1 MNLSEYI
8 LEINN
13 HFSSILRMISSS
25 NNVTLEQGKLLLC
38 IPYDGISMT
47 DLSKELGI
55 DISTLTRNAQ
65 KLIDKN
71 LIIKNNYEYDKRK
84 IIIVLTIKGEKLREL
99 LEDSLDLFT
108 NKLFDRIDV
117 KERETIETTLENL
130 NWHLSCIRNID
141 S

>member
-71 LIIKNNYEYDKRK
+71 LIIKKNDDYDKRK
-84 IIIVLTIKGEKLREL
+84 ILIVLTNNGENLREL
-99 LEDSLDLFT
+99 LEHSLDLFT
-108 NKLFDRIDV
+108 NKLFDRINV
-117 KERETIETTLENL
+117 KDRETIETALENL

>member
-71 LIIKNNYEYDKRK
+71 LIKKKKDDYDKRK

-99 LEDSLDLFT
+99 LEDSLDLFK

>member
-38 IPYDGISMT
+38 IPYDGITMT

-71 LIIKNNYEYDKRK
+71 LIIKKNDDYDKRK
-84 IIIVLTIKGEKLREL
+84 IFIVLTNNGENLREL
-99 LEDSLDLFT
+99 LEHSLDLFT
-108 NKLFDRIDV
+108 NKLFDRINV

>member
-13 HFSSILRMISSS
+13 HFSSILRMISSN

-55 DISTLTRNAQ
+55 DISTLTRNSQ

-71 LIIKNNYEYDKRK
+71 LIIKKNDDYDKRK
-84 IIIVLTIKGEKLREL
+84 IFIVLTNNGESLREL
-99 LEDSLDLFT
+99 LEHSLDLFT
-108 NKLFDRIDV
+108 NKLFDRINV

>member
-71 LIIKNNYEYDKRK
+71 LIIKKNDDYDKRK
-84 IIIVLTIKGEKLREL
+84 IFIVLTNKGENLREL
-99 LEDSLDLFT
+99 LEHSLDLFT
-108 NKLFDRIDV
+108 NKLFDRINV

>member
-38 IPYDGISMT
+38 ISYDGISMT

-71 LIIKNNYEYDKRK
+71 LIIKKNDEYDKRK
-84 IIIVLTIKGEKLREL
+84 IFIMLTKNGEILREL
-99 LEDSLDLFT
+99 LEHSLDLFT
-108 NKLFDRIDV
+108 NKLFDRINV

-130 NWHLSCIRNID
+130 NWHYFV
-141 S
+141 

>member
-13 HFSSILRMISSS
+13 HFSSILRMISSN

-55 DISTLTRNAQ
+55 DISTLTRNSQ

-71 LIIKNNYEYDKRK
+71 LIFKKNDEFDKRK
-84 IIIVLTIKGEKLREL
+84 IFIVLTNNGENLREL
-99 LEDSLDLFT
+99 LEHSLDLFT
-108 NKLFDRIDV
+108 NKLFDRINV
-117 KERETIETTLENL
+117 KERESIETTLENL

>member
-71 LIIKNNYEYDKRK
+71 LIIKKNDDYDKRK
-84 IIIVLTIKGEKLREL
+84 IIIALTNNGKNLREL
-99 LEDSLDLFT
+99 LEHSLDLFT
-108 NKLFDRIDV
+108 NKLFDRINV
-117 KERETIETTLENL
+117 KDRETIETALENL

>member
-13 HFSSILRMISSS
+13 HFSSILRMISSN

-55 DISTLTRNAQ
+55 DLKYSGLHGIKA
-65 KLIDKN
+65 
-71 LIIKNNYEYDKRK
+71 IILQNDVN
-84 IIIVLTIKGEKLREL
+84 IM
-99 LEDSLDLFT
+99 
-108 NKLFDRIDV
+108 NKLAVF
-117 KERETIETTLENL
+117 
-130 NWHLSCIRNID
+130 IRNCWEKRTSLSASAPLGCRRCLIH
-141 S
+141 SFFL

>member
-13 HFSSILRMISSS
+13 HFSSILRMISSN

-71 LIIKNNYEYDKRK
+71 LIIKKNDDYDKRK
-84 IIIVLTIKGEKLREL
+84 ILIVLTNNGENLREL
-99 LEDSLDLFT
+99 LEHSLDLFT
-108 NKLFDRIDV
+108 NKLFDRINV